1 MEKYQAIFLNVKV
14 NVAKTLIKLLGIT
27 FVFCDEAHVCLVLP
41 GHCGSLILEKFVP
54 SYNNSSS
61 MHLYSIKV
69 CYLVTVFCM
78 LVIITPDLRLCNSD
92 VYSCRYVIFR
102 KYPTIDV
109 WCVCAC
115 VRVLACASSGAV
127 VPYST
132 EQ

>member
-1 MEKYQAIFLNVKV
+1 
-14 NVAKTLIKLLGIT
+14 VAKTLIKLLGIT

-115 VRVLACASSGAV
+115 VYLRVRRQVQLCRILQSSKRSASRV
-127 VPYST
+127 FFN
-132 EQ
+132 